1 MRSSREL
8 LYALLVV
15 AFVWAS
21 LFGHWLPTPIQSI
34 FFVVVL
40 LLEIAMIVAGW
51 WGWIKNR
58 RAEDVA
64 RWRQRVGLLGVVA
77 NTTALAIPVGSLLY
91 MMFYPFI
98 RVGVRLP
105 MIDAQRTV
113 LACLVFS
120 LFGFIAGIL
129 SPPHSRFAT
138 ALGGLIIASVV
149 LSVPMG
155 VL

>member
-1 MRSSREL
+1 MRLSQEP
-8 LYALLVV
+8 LYALLTVT
-15 AFVWAS
+15 FVWVS
-21 LFGHWLPTPIQSI
+21 LFGHWLPMIHSI
-34 FFVVVL
+34 LFIVVL

-64 RWRQRVGLLGVVA
+64 RWRQRVGLSGVVA
-77 NTTALAIPVGSLLY
+77 NTTALAIPFGSLLY

-98 RVGVRLP
+98 HVGVRLP
-105 MIDAQRTV
+105 MIDAQWMV

-120 LFGFIAGIL
+120 LCGFVAGIL
-129 SPPHSRFAT
+129 APPRSRFAT
-138 ALGGLIIASVV
+138 ALGGLIIASIV
-149 LSVPMG
+149 LSIPMG

>member
-8 LYALLVV
+8 LYALLIVT
-15 AFVWAS
+15 FVSVS
-21 LFGHWLPTPIQSI
+21 LFGHWLPLRIQNIS
-34 FFVVVL
+34 FVAVL

-58 RAEDVA
+58 KAEDVA

-77 NTTALAIPVGSLLY
+77 NTTALAIPLGSLLY

-98 RVGVRLP
+98 RIGVSLP
-105 MIDAQRTV
+105 MVDAQRMV
-113 LACLVFS
+113 WACLMCA
-120 LFGFIAGIL
+120 LCGLIAGIL
-129 SPPHSRFAT
+129 APPRSRFAT
-138 ALGGLIIASVV
+138 ALGGLIIGSIV
-149 LSVPMG
+149 LSIPMG